1 MSLSRWIAFLLWIM
15 WMGVIYHF
23 SSQTFSGG
31 NTSSWFDRLLSV
43 WFPALSKKISPEQ
56 LEWFN
61 FWIRK
66 GAHFA
71 EFAIL
76 TALGYRAWS
85 IGARQRADEAAKIAL
100 ACSVLYAI
108 VDEFRQAF
116 VPGRM
121 SNPVDIGID
130 ALGALFAY
138 LLIRRWLSARRDASP
153 ESPDPPN
160 PG

>member
-1 MSLSRWIAFLLWIM
+1 
-15 WMGVIYHF
+15 MGVIYHF
-23 SSQTFSGG
+23 SGQTWSGG
-31 NTSSWFDRLLSV
+31 NTSSWFDSLLNML
-43 WFPALSKKISPEQ
+43 FPQFARKITPEQ

-66 GAHFA
+66 GAHFT

-76 TALGYRAWS
+76 TWLGYRAWL
-85 IGARQRADEAAKIAL
+85 IGARQPALEAAKMAL
-100 ACSVLYAI
+100 ACSILYAI
-108 VDEFRQAF
+108 IDEFHQAF

-138 LLIRRWLSARRDASP
+138 LLIRRWRSVRRGASP
-153 ESPDPPN
+153 ESPDPLDHE
-160 PG
+160 

>member
-1 MSLSRWIAFLLWIM
+1 MSLGRFLAFLPWIV
-15 WMGVIYHF
+15 WMGVIYYF
-23 SSQTFSGG
+23 SSQSFSGG
-31 NTSSWFDRLLSV
+31 NTSSWFDRLLSA
-43 WFPALSKKISPEQ
+43 WFPVLAKKISPEQ

-66 GAHFA
+66 GAHFT

-76 TALGYRAWS
+76 TALGYRAWL
-85 IGARQRADEAAKIAL
+85 IGARQPAKEAANIAL

-108 VDEFRQAF
+108 MDEFRQAF

-130 ALGALFAY
+130 TLGALFSY
-138 LLIRRWLSARRDASP
+138 LLIRRRLSAHRDASP
-153 ESPDPPN
+153 ESPDLPN

>member
-1 MSLSRWIAFLLWIM
+1 MSLGRSFAFLLWIL

-23 SSQTFSGG
+23 SSQTWSGD
-31 NTSSWFDRLLSV
+31 NTASWFERLLSA
-43 WFPALSKKISPEQ
+43 WFPAFAQKITPEQ
-56 LEWFN
+56 TEWFN

-66 GAHFA
+66 GAHFT

-76 TALGYRAWS
+76 TVLGYRAWT
-85 IGARQRADEAAKIAL
+85 IGARQPAEEAAKMAL
-100 ACSVLYAI
+100 SCSVLYAI
-108 VDEFRQAF
+108 IDEFHQAF

-138 LLIRRWLSARRDASP
+138 LLIRRWRSARQGASP
-153 ESPDPPN
+153 ESPDPLN
-160 PG
+160 RE